1 VGSRAAVQKLGS
13 RVGLAQ
19 FHLLFP
25 SLLAVRIPVTCK
37 PKKTQQ
43 MAVDFNLFLPLFF
56 GFASPF
62 RSADPSLVYVFIF
75 FASGVWRLPG
85 GTAVYGLLL
94 DGLQSGWWQRRLA
107 FAAAVR
113 LRRERL
119 VCVRRGGG
127 REDLLAEAERNVV
140 AGCCGLFENG
150 GCRCGAALDYGEA
163 GSARRG

>member
-1 VGSRAAVQKLGS
+1 VD
-13 RVGLAQ
+13 LAQ

-25 SLLAVRIPVTCK
+25 SLLVVTTPLPAK
-37 PKKTQQ
+37 QPKRNKWQLILI
-43 MAVDFNLFLPLFF
+43 FFFLCFFF
-56 GFASPF
+56 GSASPF

-75 FASGVWRLPG
+75 FASSVWQLPG
-85 GTAVYGLLL
+85 GTTVYGLLL

-140 AGCCGLFENG
+140 ADCCGCCS
-150 GCRCGAALDYGEA
+150 RTGAALDYGEA

>member
-1 VGSRAAVQKLGS
+1 VVHAPPRERLEIRG
-13 RVGLAQ
+13 GLAQ
-19 FHLLFP
+19 LSFLFP
-25 SLLAVRIPVTCK
+25 SLPVVTPTVTCK
-37 PKKTQQ
+37 SKKTQQ

-56 GFASPF
+56 GSASPF
-62 RSADPSLVYVFIF
+62 RSVDPFLVYVFIS

-107 FAAAVR
+107 FAVVVR
-113 LRRERL
+113 LWRERL

-140 AGCCGLFENG
+140 AG
-150 GCRCGAALDYGEA
+150 
-163 GSARRG
+163 